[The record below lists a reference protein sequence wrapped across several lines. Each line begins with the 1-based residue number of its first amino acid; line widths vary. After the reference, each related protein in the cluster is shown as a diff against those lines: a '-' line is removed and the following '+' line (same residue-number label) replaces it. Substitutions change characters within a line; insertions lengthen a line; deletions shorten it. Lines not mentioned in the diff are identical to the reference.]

1 VEFKWSVVFEYRDI
15 LLLGIVRTAE
25 IFAVST
31 VLSLLLGTLIGMLR
45 TSQKLLLRQLGG
57 LYVEVFRNIPVL
69 IQMMFFYFAIGLHS
83 FWAAVIGLSLYT
95 GGYIAETV
103 RSVITAVARG
113 QKEAALASGL
123 STLQAHG
130 SIVLP
135 QAFMYAIP
143 PLTTELLNILK
154 NSSVA
159 MVVGVQDL
167 TFTAREI
174 ETATFRGVE
183 AAATVTVLYI
193 ALSAVIIGSVGILE
207 RILGVRAKLGE
218 RGRRSE
224 IEE

>member
-1 VEFKWSVVFEYRDI
+1 MEFKWSVVLEYRKV
-15 LLLGIVRTAE
+15 LLLGIVTTAE

-31 VLSLLLGTLIGMLR
+31 VVSLFLGTVIGMMR
-45 TSQKLLLRQLGG
+45 TSHKLLLRQLGG

-69 IQMMFFYFAIGLHS
+69 IHMMFFYFVVGLHS

-103 RSVITAVARG
+103 RAGITAVTRG

-123 STLQAHG
+123 SQLQAQG
-130 SIVLP
+130 LIVLP

-159 MVVGVQDL
+159 MAVGVQDL

-183 AAATVTVLYI
+183 AAGAVTALYI
-193 ALSAVIIGSVGILE
+193 ALSVLIIGSIGVLE
-207 RILGVRAKLGE
+207 RALGVRTKLGE
-218 RGRRSE
+218 RGLRSE
-224 IEE
+224 IED